1 MFFLIAIIFILQIL
15 VTFIIVSYLINIDM
29 KILYFNS
36 AVNDTNEWLETR
48 SNKVEKIFSDLKLII
63 DKYCNKI
70 KRHQQM
76 LILKQILGILE
87 WVFFIFLK
95 KKGKK
100 LLLGYKLIKALSG
113 ELSTIK
119 NMV

>member
-1 MFFLIAIIFILQIL
+1 MFFLIVIIFILQTL

-29 KILYFNS
+29 KILSLYS
-36 AVNDTNEWLETR
+36 AINNTNEWLETR
-48 SNKVEKIFSDLKLII
+48 SNKIEKIFRDIKLII
-63 DKYCNKI
+63 KKFCNKI
-70 KRHQQM
+70 KRHQQI
-76 LILKQILGILE
+76 LILKQIFGILE
-87 WVFFIFLK
+87 WIFFIFLK

>member
-15 VTFIIVSYLINIDM
+15 VIFIIVSYLINIDM

-48 SNKVEKIFSDLKLII
+48 SNKVEKIFSDIKLII

>member
-15 VTFIIVSYLINIDM
+15 VTFIIVSYLIDIDM

-48 SNKVEKIFSDLKLII
+48 SNKVEKIFSDIKLII

>member
-29 KILYFNS
+29 KILWFNS
-36 AVNDTNEWLETR
+36 AVNDTNEWVETR
-48 SNKVEKIFSDLKLII
+48 SNKVEKIFSDIKLII

>member
-48 SNKVEKIFSDLKLII
+48 SNKVEKIFSDIKLII

-95 KKGKK
+95 KKVKK

>member
-15 VTFIIVSYLINIDM
+15 VTFIIVSCLINIDM
-29 KILYFNS
+29 KILWFNS

-48 SNKVEKIFSDLKLII
+48 SNKVEKIFSDIKLII

>member
-48 SNKVEKIFSDLKLII
+48 SNKVEKIFSDIKLII

-70 KRHQQM
+70 KHHQQM